1 MGVIGVLMGGLI
13 RAAGARGLL
22 GTTYG
27 PRGDVWLSLAPLV
40 SSRTLW
46 GASLG
51 ICGNSLGIIRESEGF
66 LMNSNEFQRKRRS

>member
-1 MGVIGVLMGGLI
+1 MLMGGLI

-27 PRGDVWLSLAPLV
+27 PRGDVWLSLAPPSVV
-40 SSRTLW
+40 SNPV

-51 ICGNSLGIIRESEGF
+51 IGGNSLGIIRESEGF